1 MSCSLHDV
9 IDIESHGIPAV
20 TVATEPFMN
29 SAKAHALAYGRPDQ
43 QSAKVSHPLSGI
55 SREEVELRADEALSQ
70 IVAILTSTTP
80 TNP

>member
-9 IDIESHGIPAV
+9 IDIESRGIPAV

-43 QSAKVSHPLSGI
+43 QSARVSHPLSGI
-55 SREEVELRADEALSQ
+55 SRDEVELRADEALSQ
-70 IVAILTSTTP
+70 IVAILTGTTP

>member
-9 IDIESHGIPAV
+9 IDLESRGIPAV

-29 SAKAHALAYGRPDQ
+29 SANAHALAYGRPDQ

-55 SREEVELRADEALSQ
+55 SREDVDARADEALPQ
-70 IVAILTSTTP
+70 IVKILLG
-80 TNP
+80 